1 MVVVVVAV
9 GLALSACGSGS
20 ADPASTTVVAP
31 ATVAVSSDVASDV
44 SADVSSDVSAATL
57 PPSTAAVS
65 GLPAAATP
73 TSPPATVSLAPCR
86 VVAVGDSVGSGLIAQ
101 GLDESLAAVGCELL
115 WTGGR
120 PGITVTAGATELS
133 GARAIDAEVALVIL
147 GYHNTRSETQ
157 SGRFPA
163 LIDTVMSAAGQR
175 QVVWP
180 LLGATLDCTDSY
192 KTATGVANDNL
203 RDATTRW
210 PNLVLVDY
218 TAELAAHPEYSEQRC
233 PHLLP
238 EGSRAVA
245 TWLAGQVRAA
255 VDAAAG

>member
-20 ADPASTTVVAP
+20 ADPAATTVVAP
-31 ATVAVSSDVASDV
+31 ATEVASSDLS
-44 SADVSSDVSAATL
+44 SAVTSDVSAATL

-73 TSPPATVSLAPCR
+73 TSPPATVSSARCR

-133 GARAIDAEVALVIL
+133 GTSAIDAEVALVIL

-238 EGSRAVA
+238 EGSRAVS